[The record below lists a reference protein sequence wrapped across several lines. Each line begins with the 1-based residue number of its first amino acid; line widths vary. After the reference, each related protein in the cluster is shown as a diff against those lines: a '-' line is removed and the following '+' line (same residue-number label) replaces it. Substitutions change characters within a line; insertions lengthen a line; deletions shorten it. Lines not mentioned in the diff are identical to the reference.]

1 MSNTNSID
9 ELVKTATNVAARVL
23 NEAVVPTVHK
33 VLDDMKQDV
42 NRDGAG
48 TGTRVE
54 QPYYENVEP
63 DHVVLEIDPDDT
75 VYGETS
81 TDTPQPE
88 PQPEVVEQEKSGS
101 SESNVERNEK
111 LTENKNETKNEIV
124 KELVQHV
131 IRDETFELALNM
143 VKNRLGVNE
152 VTVQSLITIVKYA
165 MEAVEVSELKGSE
178 QREMAL
184 RLVRRI
190 IVDAP
195 ISDDQERLCLDM
207 LDSGV
212 LGQTMDLVVDATNG
226 HVGVNQV
233 VGLAEA
239 CCFSFLSARKKRTKH
254 KGRARKH

>member
-1 MSNTNSID
+1 MSNTNNVD
-9 ELVKTATNVAARVL
+9 QFVKTATDVAARVL

-33 VLDDMKQDV
+33 VLDEMKQDG
-42 NRDGAG
+42 NG
-48 TGTRVE
+48 TGNE
-54 QPYYENVEP
+54 QPYYENINPE
-63 DHVVLEIDPDDT
+63 HVVLEIDPNNT
-75 VYGETS
+75 INGETT
-81 TDTPQPE
+81 TDTTQPE
-88 PQPEVVEQEKSGS
+88 LQTEVVEQENSGS

-111 LTENKNETKNEIV
+111 LEEKENETKSEIV
-124 KELVQHV
+124 KELVKNV
-131 IRDETFELALNM
+131 ASDETFELALTM

-152 VTVQSLITIVKYA
+152 VTVQSLITIVKYC
-165 MEAVEVSELKGSE
+165 MEAVEISELKGSE

-195 ISDDQERLCLDM
+195 ITDDQERLCLDM

-233 VGLAEA
+233 IGLAEA
-239 CCFSFLSARKKRTKH
+239 CCFSFLSSRKKRNKH
-254 KGRARKH
+254 KGRVRK

>member
-1 MSNTNSID
+1 MSNTNNVD

-23 NEAVVPTVHK
+23 NEAVVPSVHK
-33 VLDDMKQDV
+33 VLDEMKQTG
-42 NRDGAG
+42 NGSG
-48 TGTRVE
+48 TGSE
-54 QPYYENVEP
+54 PPYYENIDP
-63 DHVVLEIDPDDT
+63 GHVVLEIDPDNT
-75 VYGETS
+75 INGETT
-81 TDTPQPE
+81 TDTTQPE
-88 PQPEVVEQEKSGS
+88 PQTEVLKQENSGS

-111 LTENKNETKNEIV
+111 LEVKETKSEIV
-124 KELVQHV
+124 KELVKHV
-131 IRDETFELALNM
+131 SSDETFELALTM

-152 VTVQSLITIVKYA
+152 VTVQSLITIVKYS
-165 MEAVEVSELKGSE
+165 MEAVEISELKGSE

-233 VGLAEA
+233 IGLAEA
-239 CCFSFLSARKKRTKH
+239 CCFSFLSSRKKRNKH
-254 KGRARKH
+254 KGRVRK

>member
-9 ELVKTATNVAARVL
+9 ELVKTATNVATRVL

-33 VLDDMKQDV
+33 VLDDMKQDG
-42 NRDGAG
+42 NGR
-48 TGTRVE
+48 E
-54 QPYYENVEP
+54 PPFYENVEP
-63 DHVVLEIDPDDT
+63 DHVVLEIDPDNT
-75 VYGETS
+75 IYGETS
-81 TDTPQPE
+81 TDTKHQE
-88 PQPEVVEQEKSGS
+88 PQTEVVEQENSGS

-111 LTENKNETKNEIV
+111 LEENKNEIV

-131 IRDETFELALNM
+131 IRDETFEVALTM

-195 ISDDQERLCLDM
+195 ISDEQEKLCLDM

-239 CCFSFLSARKKRTKH
+239 CCFSFLNARKKRTKH
-254 KGRARKH
+254 KGRTRKH

>member
-1 MSNTNSID
+1 MSNTNNVD

-33 VLDDMKQDV
+33 VLDEMKQDV
-42 NRDGAG
+42 NG
-48 TGTRVE
+48 TGNGSE
-54 QPYYENVEP
+54 PPYYENIDP
-63 DHVVLEIDPDDT
+63 DHVVLEIDPDNT
-75 VYGETS
+75 INGETT
-81 TDTPQPE
+81 TDTTQPE
-88 PQPEVVEQEKSGS
+88 PQTQVVEQENSGS
-101 SESNVERNEK
+101 SELNVERNEK
-111 LTENKNETKNEIV
+111 LEEKENETKTKIV
-124 KELVQHV
+124 KELVKHV
-131 IRDETFELALNM
+131 ASDETFELALTM

-152 VTVQSLITIVKYA
+152 VTVQSLITIVKYS
-165 MEAVEVSELKGSE
+165 MEAVELSELKGSE

-233 VGLAEA
+233 IGLAEA
-239 CCFSFLSARKKRTKH
+239 CCFSFLSSRKKRNKH
-254 KGRARKH
+254 KGRVRK

>member
-9 ELVKTATNVAARVL
+9 ELVKTATNVATRVL

-33 VLDDMKQDV
+33 VLDDMKQD
-42 NRDGAG
+42 G
-48 TGTRVE
+48 TGTGTGSE
-54 QPYYENVEP
+54 PPYYENVEP
-63 DHVVLEIDPDDT
+63 DHVVLEIDPDNT
-75 VYGETS
+75 IYGETS
-81 TDTPQPE
+81 TDTKQQE
-88 PQPEVVEQEKSGS
+88 PQTEVVEQENSGS
-101 SESNVERNEK
+101 SETNVERNEK
-111 LTENKNETKNEIV
+111 LEENKNEIV
-124 KELVQHV
+124 KNV
-131 IRDETFELALNM
+131 IRDEKFEVALTM

-165 MEAVEVSELKGSE
+165 MEAVEISELKGSE

-184 RLVRRI
+184 RLVRQI

-233 VGLAEA
+233 VGLVET
-239 CCFSFLSARKKRTKH
+239 CCFSFLSSRKKRTKH
-254 KGRARKH
+254 KGRSRKY

>member
-9 ELVKTATNVAARVL
+9 ELVKTATNVATRVL

-33 VLDDMKQDV
+33 VLDDMKQ
-42 NRDGAG
+42 GG
-48 TGTRVE
+48 TGTGTGNGSE
-54 QPYYENVEP
+54 PPYYENIEP
-63 DHVVLEIDPDDT
+63 DHVVLEIDPDNT
-75 VYGETS
+75 IYGETS
-81 TDTPQPE
+81 TDTTQPE
-88 PQPEVVEQEKSGS
+88 SQSEVVQQENSGS

-124 KELVQHV
+124 KELVKHV
-131 IRDETFELALNM
+131 VRDEIFEVALTM

-165 MEAVEVSELKGSE
+165 MEAVEISELKGSE

-195 ISDDQERLCLDM
+195 ISDEQEKLCLDM